1 MSGEGGGGGNDISHV
16 QGGTKNLVLLG
27 GGGVEF
33 NPCPGGVGGV

>member
-1 MSGEGGGGGNDISHV
+1 MICHV
-16 QGGTKNLVLLG
+16 QGGAINLVLRGGG